1 MTLDLSYVAKD
12 KGISDDEVIM
22 GFAALMQAML
32 ARGIVRTKNITG
44 DLGERYAESIY
55 RQRTDLPTIRLTNTN
70 ASNVDAISEAGT
82 RYSIKAASPD
92 STKTS
97 AFHLTQ
103 DCSKDDRAFDML
115 IVVKVDHSLQPI
127 GVYEFT
133 WNQFWELKQWNVRQK
148 AWFLPLSQKVLST
161 GKRVHP

>member
-1 MTLDLSYVAKD
+1 MKLDLSYVAEG

-22 GFAALMQAML
+22 GFATLMQAL
-32 ARGIVRTKNITG
+32 LVRGIVRTKNITG

-55 RQRTDLPTIRLTNTN
+55 RQRPDLPTITLTNTN
-70 ASNVDAISEAGT
+70 ASNVDALNEAGT

-97 AFHLTQ
+97 AFPLAQ
-103 DCSKDDRAFDML
+103 DHSKNDCAFDVL
-115 IVVKVDHSLQPI
+115 IVVKIDHSLQPM

-148 AWFLPLSQKVLST
+148 AWFLPLSHQVLGT
-161 GKRVHP
+161 GKQIHP